1 MGAAY
6 GPAHVSD
13 PRFPELADQERFWET
28 WQEAKSITDWSLAR
42 ADAIL
47 RVVESLRLESPS
59 ILDLGC
65 GNGWFTER
73 LSQHGT
79 ATGTDL
85 SLKGMQEARDRF
97 PGATFLGGDL
107 FTIDIPTAPFDLV
120 VCQQVIAHVVDQ
132 PRLIDRAASLLK
144 PRGYLILTTPNRFV
158 MDRLGDL
165 GWDATPPEH
174 IEQWLDRKD
183 LLRLLQPRFDVL
195 RSTSILPMGTRGILR
210 LVNSARLNRI
220 VSAVVPEAKVRELKE
235 RAGLGYTLI
244 VLARKRD

>member
-1 MGAAY
+1 MSGAE
-6 GPAHVSD
+6 
-13 PRFPELADQERFWET
+13 FPKLADQERFWET
-28 WQEAKSITDWSLAR
+28 WQEEKSITRWSLAR

-47 RVVESLRLESPS
+47 NIVQSLGLSQPN

-73 LSQHGT
+73 LAAFGT
-79 ATGTDL
+79 VTGTDL
-85 SLKGMQEARDRF
+85 SVKAMQEAAARSR
-97 PGATFLGGDL
+97 GASFIGGDL
-107 FTIDIPTAPFDLV
+107 FEVDLPTAPFDLV

-132 PRLIDRAASLLK
+132 PRLVERAASLLK
-144 PRGYLILTTPNRFV
+144 PGGFFLVTTPNRFV

-174 IEQWLDRKD
+174 IEQWLDRKTLER
-183 LLRLLQPRFDVL
+183 LLRPRFEIL
-195 RSTSILPMGTRGILR
+195 RFTSILPMGRRGILR
-210 LVNSARLNRI
+210 LVNSARLNRALATVI
-220 VSAVVPEAKVRELKE
+220 PEPKLRALKE